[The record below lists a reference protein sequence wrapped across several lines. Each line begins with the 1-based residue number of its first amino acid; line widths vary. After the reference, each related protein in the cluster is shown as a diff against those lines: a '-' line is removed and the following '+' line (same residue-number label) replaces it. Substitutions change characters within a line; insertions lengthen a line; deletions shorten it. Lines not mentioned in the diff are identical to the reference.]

1 MSTLNVG
8 TIKSLGSSP
17 PVFQNSS
24 GVEKGQLAKAWV
36 NFDGTQGTSPYTIA
50 NGGIRDSFN
59 VSSVTDV
66 TTGRYT
72 VNLTTAMSNSNYCV
86 ISSGHLFETT
96 VTGNARE
103 VGANNLTTSSY
114 MLNVTYNGST
124 NQDAAN
130 VFSAVFG
137 D

>member
-1 MSTLNVG
+1 MSTLNVA
-8 TIKSLGSSP
+8 TVKSLSSSA
-17 PVFQNSS
+17 PVFQNTS
-24 GVEKGQLAKAWV
+24 GVEKGQLAKAWI
-36 NFDGTQGTSPYTIA
+36 NFDGSGTIA
-50 NGGIRDSFN
+50 IRDSFN
-59 VSSVTDV
+59 VSSITDV

-72 VNLTTAMSNSNYCV
+72 VAFTTAMANTNYCV
-86 ISSGHLFETT
+86 VSSGHLFETT

-124 NQDAAN
+124 NQDAEN

>member
-36 NFDGTQGTSPYTIA
+36 NFDGTHGTSPYTIA

-59 VSSVTDV
+59 VSSLVDHE
-66 TTGRYT
+66 TGQIG
-72 VNLTTAMSNSNYCV
+72 VNFTTAMSNSTYVVSVVGGAMYGGNTACFDR
-86 ISSGHLFETT
+86 SQTT
-96 VTGNARE
+96 FKAV
-103 VGANNLTTSSY
+103 TSSASSY
-114 MLNVTYNGST
+114 V
-124 NQDAAN
+124 DAN
-130 VFSAVFG
+130 ELDVIVFG

>member
-1 MSTLNVG
+1 MSTLNVA
-8 TIKSLGSSP
+8 TVKSLSSSA
-17 PVFQNSS
+17 PVFQNTS
-24 GVEKGQLAKAWV
+24 GVEKGQLAKAWI
-36 NFDGTQGTSPYTIA
+36 NFDGSGTIA
-50 NGGIRDSFN
+50 IRDSFN
-59 VSSVTDV
+59 VSSITDV

-72 VNLTTAMSNSNYCV
+72 VAFTTSVGAGYCV
-86 ISSGHLFETT
+86 VSSGHLFETT

-124 NQDAAN
+124 NQDAEN